1 MLDKIFQIYIDG
13 AARGNPGPAGIGA
26 VICQDGRV
34 IKNLSSYIG
43 KTTNNSAEYMAL
55 IFALQEAL
63 VLKAKAIEVFSDSQL
78 LCRQLN
84 GEYKV
89 KEAHIK
95 TLFTQVKNLLSLFK
109 KTKIIYIPR
118 QQNRGADKLA
128 NLALKQAQ
136 GKQLFIRQA

>member
-1 MLDKIFQIYIDG
+1 
-13 AARGNPGPAGIGA
+13 
-26 VICQDGRV
+26 
-34 IKNLSSYIG
+34 
-43 KTTNNSAEYMAL
+43 
-55 IFALQEAL
+55 
-63 VLKAKAIEVFSDSQL
+63 L